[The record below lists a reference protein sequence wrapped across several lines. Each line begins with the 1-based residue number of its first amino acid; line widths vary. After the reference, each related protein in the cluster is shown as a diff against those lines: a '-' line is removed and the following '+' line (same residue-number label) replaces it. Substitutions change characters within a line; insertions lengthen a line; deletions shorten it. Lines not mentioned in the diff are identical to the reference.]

1 MTRPT
6 HRGTTLIELLVAT
19 SVIATL
25 TGILVPALASGREA
39 ARSLVCTSNLREL
52 QAANADYARD
62 HRGRYMPA
70 AIDIQFSNLHRW
82 HGTRQSRYD
91 AFDPSDGELT
101 PYLVS
106 DAISSHIRQCPTFAD
121 TLALLEERGEGF
133 ERGNGGYG
141 YNASFVG
148 VERRITSQGLWEI
161 QTDRVGSRE
170 SRFADPARTIGF
182 TDSAFTGRHDVI
194 EYSFAE
200 PRFWPQYDGWRA
212 DASIH
217 FRHGSGANVAWLD
230 GHVDS
235 QTRTH
240 SEPGWASR
248 VDAGALGLG
257 WFGHSDDNSLFDYE

>member
-1 MTRPT
+1 MRTPS

-25 TGILVPALASGREA
+25 TGILVPTLASGREA
-39 ARSLVCTSNLREL
+39 ARSMLCASNLREL
-52 QAANADYARD
+52 QAANTDYARD

-82 HGTRQSRYD
+82 HGARGTTRE
-91 AFDPSDGELT
+91 AFDSSKGELT
-101 PYLVS
+101 PYLGS
-106 DAISSHIRQCPTFAD
+106 GAISSHIRECPTFAD
-121 TLALLEERGEGF
+121 TLALLEDSGEGF

-148 VERRITSQGLWEI
+148 VERRATSMGLWEI
-161 QTDRVGSRE
+161 ATDRVGSRE
-170 SRFADPARTIGF
+170 TRFSNPALTIGF
-182 TDSAFTGRHDVI
+182 TDAAFTGRDDLI

-200 PRFWPQYDGWRA
+200 PRFWPQYEGWRA

-217 FRHGSGANVAWLD
+217 FRHASGTNVAWLD

-235 QTRTH
+235 RQRTH

-248 VDAGALGLG
+248 IDAGELGLG
-257 WFGHSDDNSLFDYE
+257 WFGELDANSLFDYE